1 MRDQRHCRP
10 RHAAALTAAALVAS
24 VLAVSPGKAQTQL
37 GRQADASVILPTG
50 QRITPAGTQVVLNSM
65 PLTAEL
71 SPDGRYLLV
80 LQAGFETPSVSVI
93 DTSAAEVV
101 SRVELPDAWLGL
113 TFNRSGDRV
122 YVGGGGRSSVWDLS
136 FANGKLAVERE
147 FPIRP
152 RCPGDCAALI
162 GDLRMDADDR
172 MLYALD
178 VFRDRAV
185 VINTQ
190 SGLVLDEFR
199 TGAAPYRARLA
210 PDREHLVI
218 SHWGEASLG
227 LYRLADR
234 RLVERIPVGEHPTD
248 IVVVPGQVQALASGP
263 EGEEERTYADRLF
276 TACAHSDNLW
286 THGITDENRFE
297 LLDVQSVAPLPG
309 SPVGSIP
316 SALGLSA
323 DRQTLLV
330 ANAGNNIVLVVDI
343 EEALPE
349 PGGAVPTGWYP
360 TAVAGLANGGMAY
373 ASGKG
378 DGQHPGL
385 VSILPP
391 LNADQL
397 EFLSSAAVSNLP
409 APQTEAPA
417 SPSGIRQVVLVLT
430 DARGKAWK
438 RLLQESVFL
447 AGYVPATRG
456 ELSRIAWLTAGMES
470 DFFAKLGPSVSAG
483 RLTARELA
491 AAGRAALPPAGTL
504 WANAI
509 NATLTAETYGIAGG
523 RIPDTFFAN
532 LEEGAELA
540 RLTVVRLAGD
550 ATDQDIALE
559 RMLRVLREHRAYD
572 TTAAF
577 LVPTGISAGAA
588 VTGGPISSGI
598 RREGFVS
605 SASVV
610 RTIGWLLG
618 LRPMTQFDAAA
629 PLIDLSLS
637 EVRQ

>member
-1 MRDQRHCRP
+1 MRDRRHRRP
-10 RHAAALTAAALVAS
+10 RHTAALTTALAAALLAASTAN
-24 VLAVSPGKAQTQL
+24 TQIQI

-50 QRITPAGTQVVLNSM
+50 QRITPAGTQVVLNSL
-65 PLTAEL
+65 PLSAEL

-93 DTSAAEVV
+93 DAAAVEVV

-122 YVGGGGRSSVWDLS
+122 YVGGGSRSSVWDLS
-136 FANGKLAVERE
+136 FTDGKLAVERE

-152 RCPGDCAALI
+152 RCDGDCAALI
-162 GDLRMDADDR
+162 GDLRLDADDR
-172 MLYALD
+172 ILYALD

-185 VINTQ
+185 IINTQ

-210 PDREHLVI
+210 PDREHLVV

-227 LYRLADR
+227 VYRLADK

-248 IVVVPGQVQALASGP
+248 IAVVPGDVTALASGP
-263 EGEEERTYADRLF
+263 DGDEERTYAHRLF
-276 TACAHSDNLW
+276 TASAHSDNLW
-286 THGITDENRFE
+286 THGITDENGFE

-309 SPVGSIP
+309 SPVGSTP
-316 SALGLSA
+316 SALGVSA

-349 PGGAVPTGWYP
+349 PGGAVPTSWYP
-360 TAVAGLANGGMAY
+360 TAVAGLANGGIAY

-378 DGQHPGL
+378 DGQRPGL

-409 APQTEAPA
+409 APQTEAPVPPGGVRHVA
-417 SPSGIRQVVLVLT
+417 LVLT
-430 DARGKAWK
+430 DARGDAWK
-438 RLLQESVFL
+438 RLLPESVFL

-483 RLTARELA
+483 RLTPRELA

-504 WANAI
+504 WT
-509 NATLTAETYGIAGG
+509 NATNADLTAETYGIAGA
-523 RIPDTFFAN
+523 RAPDTFFGR
-532 LEEGAELA
+532 LEAGAELA
-540 RLTVVRLAGD
+540 RLTVVRLPGD
-550 ATDQDIALE
+550 AADQDIAME
-559 RMLRVLREHRAYD
+559 RMLLALREHHAYGS
-572 TTAAF
+572 TVAF
-577 LVPTGISAGAA
+577 LVPTDVALGAA
-588 VTGGPISSGI
+588 VTGGPVSSGS
-598 RREGFVS
+598 RQEGFVS

-618 LRPMTQFDAAA
+618 LRPMTQFDASA
-629 PLIDLSLS
+629 PLIGLALS
-637 EVRQ
+637 ESQ